1 MAGGFDDFREQ
12 LRDQLLRCAD
22 EATAAERPRTSAAR
36 PAAAPRAARRRSLQW
51 PEPRRALA
59 WAAVLTVGVA
69 ALAAGLLMVG
79 SGDRQGAS
87 VSSSGLMAT
96 PGRPMPAYVASVAPR
111 VSPSPSSVPSQS
123 AARPGYSLTSVS
135 ALSGADVWAVGA
147 RGDAGVSGAL
157 AGLQDHSFIV
167 HYDGTAWRET
177 SAPDVGALTAVAAAA
192 DGEVWTL
199 GPSGAIL
206 HWDGWKWTIAE
217 SAAQDGDA
225 VLRGLAAV
233 SPDDVWAVG
242 SAQGAPFAVHWDGA
256 SWQTVALPTP
266 AVAGGLNAISGSATD
281 LWAVGAAAD
290 GTRVLTA
297 HWDGT
302 RWSYVPD
309 AGVSDGGLLTVAT
322 VAPNDVWAGGD
333 ALLQHWD
340 GTQWRD
346 VSQSF
351 SGVRGSLSAVS
362 SSDVWLGAAGG
373 MAHWNGATW
382 RPVTTQQMD
391 LTGHTNAQIGAVSAL
406 SPTDV
411 WAAGTLGSGSA
422 TSAPLVVHYDGS
434 GWNVAVDS
442 VQNQ

>member
-1 MAGGFDDFREQ
+1 MPGGFDDFREE

-22 EATAAERPRTSAAR
+22 EATASERAR
-36 PAAAPRAARRRSLQW
+36 ASGASTVAAPRVARRRALQW

-79 SGDRQGAS
+79 SNDRSGTS
-87 VSSSGLMAT
+87 VSSGGLLAT
-96 PGRPMPAYVASVAPR
+96 PGRQMPAYVASVAPG
-111 VSPSPSSVPSQS
+111 VSPSPSSASSQNVS
-123 AARPGYSLTSVS
+123 RPGYSLASIS
-135 ALSGADVWAVGA
+135 ALSGSDVWAVGA

-167 HYDGTAWRET
+167 HYDGAAWREA
-177 SAPDVGALTAVAAAA
+177 SAPDVGALTAVATAA
-192 DGEVWTL
+192 DGEAWTL

-206 HWDGWKWTIAE
+206 HWDGWNWTVAE

-225 VLRGLAAV
+225 VLRGLVAV
-233 SPDDVWAVG
+233 APNDVWAVG
-242 SAQGAPFAVHWDGA
+242 SRHGAPFAVQWDGS
-256 SWQTVALPTP
+256 SWQTAVLPTP
-266 AVAGGLNAISGSATD
+266 AAGSLNAISGSATD
-281 LWAVGAAAD
+281 LWAVGVAAD
-290 GTRVLTA
+290 GTHVLTA
-297 HWDGT
+297 HWDGA

-333 ALLQHWD
+333 ALLQLWD

-373 MAHWNGATW
+373 MAHWDGATW
-382 RPVTTQQMD
+382 QPVTTRQMD
-391 LTGHTNAQIGAVSAL
+391 LAGHANAQIGAVSAL

-411 WAAGTLGSGSA
+411 WAAGTIGSGSA
-422 TSAPLVVHYDGS
+422 TSAPLLVHFDGS
-434 GWNVAVDS
+434 AWSVAVDS

>member
-1 MAGGFDDFREQ
+1 MAGGFDDFREE
-12 LRDQLLRCAD
+12 LRDQLVRCAD
-22 EATAAERPRTSAAR
+22 EATASERARTTGAAS
-36 PAAAPRAARRRSLQW
+36 PRAARRRAVQW
-51 PEPRRALA
+51 PAPRRALA
-59 WAAVLTVGVA
+59 WAGVLTVGVA

-79 SGDRQGAS
+79 SGGRSPGS
-87 VSSSGLMAT
+87 VSTNGLLAT
-96 PGRPMPAYVASVAPR
+96 PGQPMPAYVAPVAPR
-111 VSPSPSSVPSQS
+111 VSTSPSNAQNQNAS
-123 AARPGYSLTSVS
+123 RPGYSLASIS
-135 ALSGADVWAVGA
+135 ALSASDVWAVGA
-147 RGDAGVSGAL
+147 RGDAGASGAL

-167 HYDGTAWRET
+167 HYDGATWRET
-177 SAPDVGALTAVAAAA
+177 SAPDIGPLTAIATAA
-192 DGEVWTL
+192 DGQAWTL

-217 SAAQDGDA
+217 SATQDGDA

-233 SPDDVWAVG
+233 APNDVWAVG

-256 SWQTVALPTP
+256 SWQTATLPTP
-266 AVAGGLNAISGSATD
+266 SVVGGLNAISGSATD

-290 GTRVLTA
+290 GARVLTA

-351 SGVRGSLSAVS
+351 SGVRGSLAAVS

-373 MAHWNGATW
+373 VAHWDGAAW
-382 RPVTTQQMD
+382 RPVTVRQMS
-391 LTGHTNAQIGAVSAL
+391 LSGHANAQIGAVSAL
-406 SPTDV
+406 SATDV
-411 WAAGTLGSGSA
+411 WAAGTLGPSST
-422 TSAPLVVHYDGS
+422 TSTPLVVHYDGS
-434 GWNVAVDS
+434 AWRLAVDS
-442 VQNQ
+442 VQNR

>member
-22 EATAAERPRTSAAR
+22 EATAAERSRTSAAR
-36 PAAAPRAARRRSLQW
+36 PAVAPRAARRRSLQW

-79 SGDRQGAS
+79 SDDRQGAS
-87 VSSSGLMAT
+87 VSSSGLVAT

-147 RGDAGVSGAL
+147 HGDAGVSGAL

-177 SAPDVGALTAVAAAA
+177 STPDVGALTAVAAAA
-192 DGEVWTL
+192 DGQVWTL

-233 SPDDVWAVG
+233 SPTDVWAVG
-242 SAQGAPFAVHWDGA
+242 SEQGAPFAVHWDGA
-256 SWQTVALPTP
+256 SWQTAALPTP

-434 GWNVAVDS
+434 GWSVAVDS